1 FAKSCRMFWDSMLDA
16 KNQILIAA
24 PTLAEVLRGN
34 PKTKIPSTRSI
45 RVIPFDRKAAELL
58 GHKLPVTLTKTAA
71 KESGFSHT
79 YFKYDAMIVACAKR
93 WGAEVIIA
101 LDSDHASLAGHV
113 GLAVKAP
120 AFFEDAQTTLELLGE

>member
-1 FAKSCRMFWDSMLDA
+1 MTARNLPRQCLVDTGVLIRALRQNSDVYAKSCRAFWDSMIDA

-58 GHKLPVTLTKTAA
+58 GHKLPVTVTKTAA
-71 KESGFSHT
+71 KKSGLSHT

-93 WGAEVIIA
+93 WGGR
-101 LDSDHASLAGHV
+101 DDRR
-113 GLAVKAP
+113 
-120 AFFEDAQTTLELLGE
+120 TR